1 VSGRKGRYYENEF
14 AKKLKERGWSARVTG
29 FGQAGNDASRT
40 EPDVESEIAG
50 IPFCFEVKFRQSMSS
65 LLWSAVEQ
73 AQAAA
78 HTKGGH
84 PAVIL
89 RTRRRPHLVV
99 MELDDFLELVK
110 EVQGG

>member
-1 VSGRKGRYYENEF
+1 MSGRKGRYYENEF
-14 AKKLKERGWSARVTG
+14 AKKLEERGWSAKVTG
-29 FGQAGNDASRT
+29 YDQAANISDHR
-40 EPDVESEIAG
+40 EPDVKSVIAG
-50 IPFCFEVKFRQSMSS
+50 VPFCFEVKFRKAMTS

-78 HTKGGH
+78 KGNGSW

-99 MELDDFLELVK
+99 MELDDFLELI
-110 EVQGG
+110 EHGCI